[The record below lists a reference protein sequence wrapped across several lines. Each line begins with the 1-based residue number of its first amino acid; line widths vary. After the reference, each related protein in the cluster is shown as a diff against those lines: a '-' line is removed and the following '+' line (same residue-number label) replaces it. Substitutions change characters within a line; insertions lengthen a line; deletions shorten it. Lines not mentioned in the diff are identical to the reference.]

1 MRKIFRISILFFA
14 ALLTI
19 FAVSCKNKLDNMID
33 INGHVSFTIYPNTI
47 EYQEL
52 NAVGGWMYVT
62 PQAFT
67 NSRGVIVYRFQLDE
81 FMAYDRHPLFID
93 GPCENYQLEV
103 SLPFVV
109 DSCNDQKYII
119 LNGFNANGDGTY
131 IYRYYTSFDGTE
143 LRIHN

>member
-1 MRKIFRISILFFA
+1 
-14 ALLTI
+14 
-19 FAVSCKNKLDNMID
+19 MID
-33 INGHVSFTIYPNTI
+33 INGDVHFTIYPNSTQYI
-47 EYQEL
+47 EL
-52 NAVGGWMYVT
+52 NAVGGWTYVT
-62 PQAFT
+62 GQPFT
-67 NSRGVIVYRFQLDE
+67 NSRGVIVYRFHWDE
-81 FMAYDRHPLFID
+81 FLAYDRHPLFID